1 MKRTKLPAVGV
12 SWIGRWTG
20 HPSRRWAALVS
31 AGVLWFGAG
40 LGLPEAGVLTAATA
54 QTPGHL
60 LNISTRARIG
70 AGEDVVVCGFVITGE
85 TSRKVLVRV
94 LGPSL
99 RQFGV
104 GDAVADPM
112 IQVIPGGDSVPI
124 AANDNWRDGDAA
136 AVTATGL
143 APYDPLDCALIL
155 DLAPGSYTALIS
167 GRNGGTGIALA
178 EVYDL
183 DEPAVG
189 ATVPAKNS
197 ATVSATTASVMF
209 TFNRPMAPEVDLDPG
224 SVWGASNYAWSAD
237 RRQVIVKRISAAT
250 ALPALARISLTLNPP
265 GGSRRMRDAEGN
277 ALPPYT
283 LSFSIGVPTG
293 APYVVSTVPEAGAR
307 VSSTLAEMVFNFSEP
322 MAGGAGGTSSGWWPY
337 TSQWSADMKTL
348 RVIRTGSDPLSAGAT
363 VFFRLPT
370 SVYRSAAGVPIPAEF
385 ELSFTV
391 DLNLQRVEAD
401 PARGFQWPYYLV
413 IPPLVT
419 APATLLVEPN
429 NTGAVDDNPAFHELA
444 AESLIRNRA
453 SFATTLGCPL
463 LVPAFPRPRNPPA
476 PEPGGIYTHSLD
488 RFTLQMNGTP
498 IERLDRQLL
507 AMVDDARLR
516 LAAAG
521 VTVSSRFFMTGFS
534 ASGMFSSRFALLHP
548 DRLKA
553 AASGSP
559 GGWPIAP
566 VATWQGTNLPY
577 PCGISDLANLVGE
590 APNVAAFAQ
599 LPLFIYVGS
608 VDTNDA
614 YDVRGM
620 PAATGAAIKVLL
632 NSPADPYIANRWP
645 TAAAIYRSVGSVAV
659 FKVYPGVGH
668 SYSTEINHDLVTF
681 FASHR

>member
-1 MKRTKLPAVGV
+1 MKRTKWSAVGV
-12 SWIGRWTG
+12 SRIGQRTVQRG
-20 HPSRRWAALVS
+20 RRWAALVG
-31 AGVLWFGAG
+31 AGALWLGAG
-40 LGLPEAGVLTAATA
+40 LGLPEAGVLAGATA

-70 AGEDVVVCGFVITGE
+70 VGDDVVVCGFVITGE

-104 GDAVADPM
+104 GDAVADPSM
-112 IQVIPGGDSVPI
+112 QVIPGGGSVPI

-189 ATVPAKNS
+189 ATVPAKN
-197 ATVSATTASVMF
+197 ATTVSATTASVLF

-237 RRQVIVKRISAAT
+237 RRQVTVKRISAAT
-250 ALPALARISLTLNPP
+250 ALPALARVSITLNPT
-265 GGSRRMRDAEGN
+265 GGNRRMRDIEGN
-277 ALPPYT
+277 VLPSYT
-283 LSFSIGVPTG
+283 LSFTVGGQSN
-293 APYVVSTVPEAGAR
+293 APYVVSTVPEVGGK
-307 VSSTLAEMVFNFSEP
+307 VSPNATELVFTFSEP
-322 MAGGAGGTSSGWWPY
+322 MVRSSGGTSGGWWPY
-337 TSQWSADMKTL
+337 RTEWSDDNKTM
-348 RVIRTGSDPLSAGAT
+348 RVIRTGGEPLAPG
-363 VFFRLPT
+363 T
-370 SVYRSAAGVPIPAEF
+370 SIFYRIGPPFYRSAAGVAMAGEF
-385 ELSFTV
+385 DLAFTV
-391 DLNLQRVEAD
+391 DINLQRVEAD
-401 PARGFQWPYYLV
+401 PARGFQWAYYLV
-413 IPPLVT
+413 IPPTIT

-429 NTGAVDDNPAFHELA
+429 NTGTVDDNPARHELA
-444 AESLIRNRA
+444 AEALVRNR
-453 SFATTLGCPL
+453 SPLATSLGCPL
-463 LVPAFPRPRNPPA
+463 LIPAFPRPANPPA
-476 PEPGGIYTHSLD
+476 PEPGGIYTQALD
-488 RFTLQMNGTP
+488 RFCLQMTGSP
-498 IERLDRQLL
+498 IERLDRQLI
-507 AMVDDARLR
+507 AMVDDARQR

-521 VTVSSRFFMTGFS
+521 INVATRFFMTGFS
-534 ASGMFSSRFALLHP
+534 ASGAFTSRFAMLHP

-553 AASGSP
+553 GACGSP

-566 VATWQGTNLPY
+566 VATWQGTSLPY
-577 PCGISDLANLVGE
+577 PCGISDLATLVGE

-599 LPLFIYVGS
+599 LPMFIYVGS
-608 VDTNDA
+608 IDTNDA
-614 YDVRGM
+614 YDIRGM

-668 SYSTEINHDLVTF
+668 SYSTEINNDLVTF